1 MRGAWI
7 LSMRL
12 NLLVIGWM
20 GPLSTRWPCKG
31 LLHSQPS
38 SEQSKKLVKLGLLH
52 FSLSAIAEPVSD
64 WCWARKQPA
73 ILQASRNL

>member
-12 NLLVIGWM
+12 NVLVIGWM

-31 LLHSQPS
+31 LLQRS
-38 SEQSKKLVKLGLLH
+38 SEQSKKLVKLGFLH
-52 FSLSAIAEPVSD
+52 FSLSAIAEQVRD
-64 WCWARKQPA
+64 WCWAQKQPA
-73 ILQASRNL
+73 ILQALRSL

>member
-52 FSLSAIAEPVSD
+52 FSLSAIAEQVSD
-64 WCWARKQPA
+64 WCWA
-73 ILQASRNL
+73 